1 MLDDG
6 VSDQEVDY
14 LKYKWIVEKCID
26 PRLTILSEL
35 AGQLTGGEKV
45 NLDYLEVLIV
55 KTLNQKQAIADGM
68 VSGSCFAYIVYIL
81 KKLNINQNQFK
92 VLSSLAKL
100 YSWVAQ
106 YYECA
111 VERDA
116 R

>member
-1 MLDDG
+1 
-6 VSDQEVDY
+6 
-14 LKYKWIVEKCID
+14 
-26 PRLTILSEL
+26 
-35 AGQLTGGEKV
+35 
-45 NLDYLEVLIV
+45 
-55 KTLNQKQAIADGM
+55 M
-68 VSGSCFAYIVYIL
+68 VSGSCFDYIVYIL
-81 KKLNINQNQFK
+81 KKLNINQNQFN